1 MLKSLYGLP
10 QAGRNWYLLF
20 CGILSRSLGMT
31 KSRVEGCNFSKVNK
45 KLNMNTF
52 VQFHVDDNIMES
64 NDKVFADKVM
74 EKMHEL
80 FGGTRIWK
88 SKEFDFLQMH
98 ITRQDD
104 YSITVDNAAY
114 VMDIVERRYLENMAK
129 EFSKHRGCITPSN
142 LELFMEEEDPN
153 YVPVEQDKTDYKGA
167 IGELIHALYVRIDI
181 LKEVTFLAKKSEIP
195 GPKAWKAYRRI
206 IHYLYHFP
214 SLPINF
220 RSKVG
225 DIVTCYVD
233 ASFACHQK
241 SKSHSGMI
249 VTIGENGGPIQVK
262 SKMQKLHSDSSSEAE
277 LIATATCVNYGLF
290 VARVCQDVELIPC
303 ELLLLNLKQ
312 DNMSTIKIIE
322 NGEGSGG
329 LAKYMRVRYDKIT
342 SLLEEKVV
350 KIVHCPGDDMIC
362 DFLTKPM
369 VGAEFLRQIVRAMY
383 HGDYEEFKKQAELA
397 WRRVT
402 DAKKKIVKDK

>member
-1 MLKSLYGLP
+1 
-10 QAGRNWYLLF
+10 
-20 CGILSRSLGMT
+20 
-31 KSRVEGCNFSKVNK
+31 
-45 KLNMNTF
+45 
-52 VQFHVDDNIMES
+52 
-64 NDKVFADKVM
+64 
-74 EKMHEL
+74 
-80 FGGTRIWK
+80 
-88 SKEFDFLQMH
+88 
-98 ITRQDD
+98 
-104 YSITVDNAAY
+104 
-114 VMDIVERRYLENMAK
+114 
-129 EFSKHRGCITPSN
+129 
-142 LELFMEEEDPN
+142 
-153 YVPVEQDKTDYKGA
+153 
-167 IGELIHALYVRIDI
+167 
-181 LKEVTFLAKKSEIP
+181 
-195 GPKAWKAYRRI
+195 
-206 IHYLYHFP
+206 
-214 SLPINF
+214 
-220 RSKVG
+220 
-225 DIVTCYVD
+225 
-233 ASFACHQK
+233 
-241 SKSHSGMI
+241 MI

-369 VGAEFLRQIVRAMY
+369 VGSEFLRQIVRAMY

-402 DAKKKIVKDK
+402 DAKKKIAKDK